1 MKEEEEDQSISE
13 RGELLDFN
21 QNQDLDLDFN
31 QNQNLDLDPEH
42 HTNNLVRRE
51 ESPSAATDTQ
61 RPSSN
66 KDKSARHRAR
76 VNANAVLRANYLAR
90 RRESYQRRK
99 RQGKITNKPAAELS
113 NEQQKML
120 REKWREYQ
128 RNYRAKKRKE
138 EMLQEDQSIS
148 QREDLLDFTDQD
160 YYKIIMEEN
169 QDLEQHTDILVI
181 KREDSDSATSDTQ
194 RPLSNKEK
202 VARHRARVNANA
214 VLRANYLARRRESY
228 QRRKR
233 QGKITNKPAA
243 ELSKDQQKMLREKW
257 RENKRNH
264 RAKKREEEMLQED
277 QSISQ
282 REDLLDFTD
291 QDYYK
296 IIMEDNQDLEQHT
309 DILVIKREDSDSAT
323 SDTQEIED
331 SGSYSTYTVDGS
343 NSPPC
348 WFPLDI
354 KQEEEEE
361 EEQSISQRGDLLDP
375 EHHTDNPVIKIEES
389 DSATTDTQWSPDI
402 KQEEEEQSISQSGDL
417 LDFNQN
423 QNQTLEHHIDI
434 TVKEESDS
442 PSSITDKQSAAAE
455 AEQLISSRGQI
466 LQVVCAPVG
475 VQYIVPHPEQQE
487 CTITQKQTRKKRV
500 KHHRCQ
506 YCDKAFTTST
516 YLKIHQR
523 VHTGEN
529 LHRCEQCGQDF
540 NTRSALI
547 KHQRIHTG
555 VKPYSCDQCGKRFT
569 ANNDL
574 KKHQRTHTGEKPYS
588 CELCGKMFTT
598 DGQLKIHQ
606 RIHTG
611 EKPYSCDQCGKT
623 FAYGDSLQ
631 RHQRIHTGEKPY
643 RCEHCEKTFTDDSTL
658 KRHQHIHTGEKPYW
672 CDQCGKTFIRVSELK
687 IHQRI
692 HTGEKPY
699 WCDQCGKSFTQDIHL
714 KIHQR
719 VHTGEKPYSCE
730 QCGKSFA
737 WRHSLKIHQRSHSV

>member
-113 NEQQKML
+113 KEQQKML

-181 KREDSDSATSDTQ
+181 KREDSDSATDDTQ
-194 RPLSNKEK
+194 EK
-202 VARHRARVNANA
+202 
-214 VLRANYLARRRESY
+214 
-228 QRRKR
+228 
-233 QGKITNKPAA
+233 
-243 ELSKDQQKMLREKW
+243 
-257 RENKRNH
+257 
-264 RAKKREEEMLQED
+264 EEEED

-296 IIMEDNQDLEQHT
+296 IIMEENQDLEQHT
-309 DILVIKREDSDSAT
+309 DILVIKREESDSAT
-323 SDTQEIED
+323 TDTQEIED

-389 DSATTDTQWSPDI
+389 DSAPTDTQWSPDI

-487 CTITQKQTRKKRV
+487 CTITQKQTRKKR
-500 KHHRCQ
+500 
-506 YCDKAFTTST
+506 
-516 YLKIHQR
+516 
-523 VHTGEN
+523 
-529 LHRCEQCGQDF
+529 
-540 NTRSALI
+540 
-547 KHQRIHTG
+547 
-555 VKPYSCDQCGKRFT
+555 
-569 ANNDL
+569 
-574 KKHQRTHTGEKPYS
+574 
-588 CELCGKMFTT
+588 
-598 DGQLKIHQ
+598 
-606 RIHTG
+606 
-611 EKPYSCDQCGKT
+611 
-623 FAYGDSLQ
+623 
-631 RHQRIHTGEKPY
+631 
-643 RCEHCEKTFTDDSTL
+643 
-658 KRHQHIHTGEKPYW
+658 
-672 CDQCGKTFIRVSELK
+672 
-687 IHQRI
+687 
-692 HTGEKPY
+692 
-699 WCDQCGKSFTQDIHL
+699 
-714 KIHQR
+714 
-719 VHTGEKPYSCE
+719 
-730 QCGKSFA
+730 
-737 WRHSLKIHQRSHSV
+737 

>member
-113 NEQQKML
+113 KEQQKML

-181 KREDSDSATSDTQ
+181 KREDSDSATDDTQ
-194 RPLSNKEK
+194 EK
-202 VARHRARVNANA
+202 
-214 VLRANYLARRRESY
+214 
-228 QRRKR
+228 
-233 QGKITNKPAA
+233 
-243 ELSKDQQKMLREKW
+243 
-257 RENKRNH
+257 
-264 RAKKREEEMLQED
+264 EEEED

-296 IIMEDNQDLEQHT
+296 IIMEENQDLEQHT
-309 DILVIKREDSDSAT
+309 DILVIKREESDSAT
-323 SDTQEIED
+323 TDTQEIED

-389 DSATTDTQWSPDI
+389 DSAPTDTQWSPDI

-442 PSSITDKQSAAAE
+442 PSSITDKQRPLSNKEKVARHRARVNANAAARANYLTQRRE
-455 AEQLISSRGQI
+455 SYQRRKREGKITNTPVAELSKKQQKKMREKWKEYQRNYRARKRNNIGIQQFNFFKDQPSSVEYCYRISEEVVAKYDESVPTSHEWY
-466 LQVVCAPVG
+466 QVTSEDLVSARAAETLPS
-475 VQYIVPHPEQQE
+475 
-487 CTITQKQTRKKRV
+487 
-500 KHHRCQ
+500 
-506 YCDKAFTTST
+506 TST
-516 YLKIHQR
+516 SCQQ
-523 VHTGEN
+523 VHPDQIWQYQVGKEVEAGWEEH
-529 LHRCEQCGQDF
+529 LHL
-540 NTRSALI
+540 NS
-547 KHQRIHTG
+547 
-555 VKPYSCDQCGKRFT
+555 
-569 ANNDL
+569 
-574 KKHQRTHTGEKPYS
+574 
-588 CELCGKMFTT
+588 TT
-598 DGQLKIHQ
+598 
-606 RIHTG
+606 
-611 EKPYSCDQCGKT
+611 
-623 FAYGDSLQ
+623 
-631 RHQRIHTGEKPY
+631 
-643 RCEHCEKTFTDDSTL
+643 
-658 KRHQHIHTGEKPYW
+658 
-672 CDQCGKTFIRVSELK
+672 
-687 IHQRI
+687 
-692 HTGEKPY
+692 
-699 WCDQCGKSFTQDIHL
+699 
-714 KIHQR
+714 
-719 VHTGEKPYSCE
+719 
-730 QCGKSFA
+730 
-737 WRHSLKIHQRSHSV
+737 

>member
-442 PSSITDKQSAAAE
+442 PSSITDKQRPLSSKEKVARHRARVNANAAARANYLTQRRE
-455 AEQLISSRGQI
+455 SYQRRKREGKITNTPVAELSKKQQKKMREKWKEYQRNYRARKRNNIGIQQFNFFKDQPSSVEYCYRISEEVVAKYDESVPTSHEWY
-466 LQVVCAPVG
+466 QVTSEDLVSARAAETLPS
-475 VQYIVPHPEQQE
+475 
-487 CTITQKQTRKKRV
+487 
-500 KHHRCQ
+500 
-506 YCDKAFTTST
+506 TST
-516 YLKIHQR
+516 SCQQ
-523 VHTGEN
+523 VHPDQIWQYQVGKEVEAGWEEH
-529 LHRCEQCGQDF
+529 LHL
-540 NTRSALI
+540 NS
-547 KHQRIHTG
+547 
-555 VKPYSCDQCGKRFT
+555 
-569 ANNDL
+569 
-574 KKHQRTHTGEKPYS
+574 
-588 CELCGKMFTT
+588 TT
-598 DGQLKIHQ
+598 
-606 RIHTG
+606 
-611 EKPYSCDQCGKT
+611 
-623 FAYGDSLQ
+623 
-631 RHQRIHTGEKPY
+631 
-643 RCEHCEKTFTDDSTL
+643 
-658 KRHQHIHTGEKPYW
+658 
-672 CDQCGKTFIRVSELK
+672 
-687 IHQRI
+687 
-692 HTGEKPY
+692 
-699 WCDQCGKSFTQDIHL
+699 
-714 KIHQR
+714 
-719 VHTGEKPYSCE
+719 
-730 QCGKSFA
+730 
-737 WRHSLKIHQRSHSV
+737 

>member
-113 NEQQKML
+113 KEQQKML

-181 KREDSDSATSDTQ
+181 KREDSDSATD
-194 RPLSNKEK
+194 
-202 VARHRARVNANA
+202 
-214 VLRANYLARRRESY
+214 
-228 QRRKR
+228 
-233 QGKITNKPAA
+233 
-243 ELSKDQQKMLREKW
+243 
-257 RENKRNH
+257 
-264 RAKKREEEMLQED
+264 
-277 QSISQ
+277 
-282 REDLLDFTD
+282 
-291 QDYYK
+291 
-296 IIMEDNQDLEQHT
+296 
-309 DILVIKREDSDSAT
+309 
-323 SDTQEIED
+323 DTQEIED

-389 DSATTDTQWSPDI
+389 DSAPTDTQWSPDI

-442 PSSITDKQSAAAE
+442 PSSITDKQRPLSNKEKVARHRARVNANAAARANYLTQRRE
-455 AEQLISSRGQI
+455 SYQRRKREGKITNTPVAELSKKQQKKMREKWKEYQRNYRARKRNNIGIQQFNFFKDQPSSVEYCYRISEEVVAKYDESVPTSHEWY
-466 LQVVCAPVG
+466 QVTSEDLVSARAAETLPS
-475 VQYIVPHPEQQE
+475 
-487 CTITQKQTRKKRV
+487 
-500 KHHRCQ
+500 
-506 YCDKAFTTST
+506 TST
-516 YLKIHQR
+516 SCQQ
-523 VHTGEN
+523 VHPDQIWQYQVGKEVEAGWEEH
-529 LHRCEQCGQDF
+529 LHL
-540 NTRSALI
+540 NS
-547 KHQRIHTG
+547 
-555 VKPYSCDQCGKRFT
+555 
-569 ANNDL
+569 
-574 KKHQRTHTGEKPYS
+574 
-588 CELCGKMFTT
+588 TT
-598 DGQLKIHQ
+598 
-606 RIHTG
+606 
-611 EKPYSCDQCGKT
+611 
-623 FAYGDSLQ
+623 
-631 RHQRIHTGEKPY
+631 
-643 RCEHCEKTFTDDSTL
+643 
-658 KRHQHIHTGEKPYW
+658 
-672 CDQCGKTFIRVSELK
+672 
-687 IHQRI
+687 
-692 HTGEKPY
+692 
-699 WCDQCGKSFTQDIHL
+699 
-714 KIHQR
+714 
-719 VHTGEKPYSCE
+719 
-730 QCGKSFA
+730 
-737 WRHSLKIHQRSHSV
+737 